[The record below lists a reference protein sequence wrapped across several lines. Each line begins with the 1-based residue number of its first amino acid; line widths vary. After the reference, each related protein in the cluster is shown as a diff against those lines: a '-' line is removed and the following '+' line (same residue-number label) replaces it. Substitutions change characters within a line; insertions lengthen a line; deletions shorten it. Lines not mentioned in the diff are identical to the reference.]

1 VTEPALEQRSK
12 EDLKYWDI
20 RVQSQ
25 DLSTDGKGVGQ
36 GQEEGVC
43 VCMCVLGKRL
53 VPLPCPSPL
62 FVPAQD
68 ILDSFLAR
76 ACFGHGVGAGWGAV
90 GSFCAHGKEY
100 LVTDTLELL
109 VCNAKQKSL
118 SCYLVILVP
127 RWHQ

>member
-1 VTEPALEQRSK
+1 MPALEQKSK

-62 FVPAQD
+62 FAPAQD
-68 ILDSFLAR
+68 ILDSFSGTCLLWPWCR
-76 ACFGHGVGAGWGAV
+76 GWVGGGGKLLCPWQGVFGH
-90 GSFCAHGKEY
+90 
-100 LVTDTLELL
+100 
-109 VCNAKQKSL
+109 
-118 SCYLVILVP
+118 
-127 RWHQ
+127 

>member
-1 VTEPALEQRSK
+1 MTEPGLEQRSK

-20 RVQSQ
+20 WVQSQ

-53 VPLPCPSPL
+53 VPLRSPSPL

-68 ILDSFLAR
+68 VLGSFLAR
-76 ACFGHGVGAGWGAV
+76 ACCGHGAGAGWGQREASAPM
-90 GSFCAHGKEY
+90 GRGAR
-100 LVTDTLELL
+100 
-109 VCNAKQKSL
+109 SL
-118 SCYLVILVP
+118 TRYSCYCMM
-127 RWHQ
+127 QS